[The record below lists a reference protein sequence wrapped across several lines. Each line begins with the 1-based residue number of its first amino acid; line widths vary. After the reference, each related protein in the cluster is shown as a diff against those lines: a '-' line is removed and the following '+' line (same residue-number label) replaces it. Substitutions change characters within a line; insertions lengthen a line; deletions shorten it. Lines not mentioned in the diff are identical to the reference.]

1 MSKTKTAAPDTPSAE
16 RRAPGR
22 VQRRRDRR
30 KAEIVRTATEIL
42 ASAGYQGTSLEE
54 VAERTD
60 IAKATLY
67 HYFASKD
74 DLVLA
79 ALESLAVEVM
89 TRLSAR
95 AEATSDGTAIERLRA
110 LIDEQILILTETAP
124 EVATIFSWPRT
135 WPPAFDEPM
144 KGMRRRHDAMFR
156 SVVQDGVGTGEFDC
170 ADINVALQCM
180 HGILNQSSVWLRPA
194 DGDLSD
200 LRARTVDCALRL
212 FVPDAAS

>member
-42 ASAGYQGTSLEE
+42 ASAGYQGTSLED

-79 ALESLAVEVM
+79 ALESLAVDVL
-89 TRLSAR
+89 TRLTAR
-95 AEATSDGTAIERLRA
+95 AEATSDGTATERLRA
-110 LIDEQILILTETAP
+110 LVDEQILILTETAP
-124 EVATIFSWPRT
+124 EVATLFSWPRT
-135 WPPAFDEPM
+135 WPSVFEEPM
-144 KGMRRRHDAMFR
+144 KDMRRRHDAVFR
-156 SVVQDGVGTGEFDC
+156 AVVMDGVAAGEFDC
-170 ADINVALQCM
+170 PDVNVALQCM
-180 HGILNQSSVWLRPA
+180 HGILNQSSVWLRP
-194 DGDLSD
+194 DSGDLSAV
-200 LRARTVDCALRL
+200 RGRTVDCALRL
-212 FVPDAAS
+212 FV